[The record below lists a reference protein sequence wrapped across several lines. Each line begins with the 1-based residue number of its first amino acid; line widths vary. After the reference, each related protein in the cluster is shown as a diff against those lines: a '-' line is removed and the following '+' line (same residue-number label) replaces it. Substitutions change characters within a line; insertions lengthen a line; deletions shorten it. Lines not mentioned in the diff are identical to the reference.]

1 MTLKEAKKILEKEGF
16 YVEKATRPCAISES
30 FIEYEDPT
38 ICEAMQVISSAGY
51 FIYME
56 MGCFD
61 ERKARL
67 KKELEEHSNAPVSG
81 KEKAKEG
88 NPALEEAASQ
98 FNDALL
104 DEQSK
109 KIDEQNRE
117 ITRLLS
123 LVEKKENSISRLYYE
138 KSVLEKENEDLKKG
152 EIPARYFD
160 KALVD
165 EQEEKIKKL
174 EHEKLD
180 ILEMASS
187 CKQTIAEQGKK
198 INRLGKEISR
208 LNGIIHDKNEE
219 IKRKTKGCCEL
230 VAENVDLKED
240 LRNTESLLHDTREA
254 NSRNLDTCFKNEDLI
269 DELKKKLT
277 EKTKLAKK
285 YAKELSDSSLGLC
298 KLEKQLKDKNAVL
311 SDVAEELRLT
321 KIREKNLAELGLKYV
336 GENEKLKKELAN
348 KVVDKIDAQ
357 ALKSAES
364 ALAYKDEVIETLN
377 KELAE
382 AKHELSSLK
391 RPFRPDSTEAV
402 VLFTDAYAKA
412 VKKHLPCIEW
422 KNDGKEV
429 SVTYILENGKKS
441 KIALDF
447 TGDEIIFSRTDPDKP
462 RKDSLYSYKDK
473 QLAEKDDVIADLGN
487 ELAATK
493 KELEDANKLVN
504 TVRKYSKAYREYGIE
519 AVKMIRKMAKV
530 IVNEGPVSSKD
541 FKEYRRLANGYR
553 FNPQLPDF
561 SEEEEK
567 KLTAKILDI
576 NAKCMRAAR
585 ESINDV
591 FESYAAKYVRSTLD
605 DLKEKAY
612 ESFNAKA
619 CNLGLVGSKD
629 GNGIIDQMIGV
640 DIAEEG
646 GDHSGIIAQCCK
658 NIAISKDEAEIIERC
673 TKNGTELHYSEKDG
687 FTYTN
692 MFGDEMPII
701 CLRGMCQVFTDEEI
715 KNMKK

>member
-1 MTLKEAKKILEKEGF
+1 MTFKEAKKILEKEGF

-30 FIEYEDPT
+30 FFEYEDPT
-38 ICEAMQVISSAGY
+38 ICEAMQVANSAGY
-51 FIYME
+51 FVCME
-56 MGCFD
+56 ISCFD

-104 DEQSK
+104 DELSK
-109 KIDEQNRE
+109 KIDEQNKE

-269 DELKKKLT
+269 DELKKKLA

-285 YAKELSDSSLGLC
+285 YAKELSDSSLGLF

-364 ALAYKDEVIETLN
+364 ALAYK
-377 KELAE
+377 
-382 AKHELSSLK
+382 
-391 RPFRPDSTEAV
+391 
-402 VLFTDAYAKA
+402 
-412 VKKHLPCIEW
+412 
-422 KNDGKEV
+422 
-429 SVTYILENGKKS
+429 
-441 KIALDF
+441 
-447 TGDEIIFSRTDPDKP
+447 
-462 RKDSLYSYKDK
+462 
-473 QLAEKDDVIADLGN
+473 EKV
-487 ELAATK
+487 
-493 KELEDANKLVN
+493 
-504 TVRKYSKAYREYGIE
+504 
-519 AVKMIRKMAKV
+519 
-530 IVNEGPVSSKD
+530 
-541 FKEYRRLANGYR
+541 
-553 FNPQLPDF
+553 
-561 SEEEEK
+561 
-567 KLTAKILDI
+567 
-576 NAKCMRAAR
+576 
-585 ESINDV
+585 
-591 FESYAAKYVRSTLD
+591 
-605 DLKEKAY
+605 
-612 ESFNAKA
+612 
-619 CNLGLVGSKD
+619 
-629 GNGIIDQMIGV
+629 
-640 DIAEEG
+640 IAEEG

>member
-30 FIEYEDPT
+30 FFEYEDPT
-38 ICEAMQVISSAGY
+38 ICEAMQVVNSAGY
-51 FIYME
+51 FVCME
-56 MGCFD
+56 MSCFD

-67 KKELEEHSNAPVSG
+67 KKELEEHANAPVSG
-81 KEKAKEG
+81 KEQSKEKKGIIYPSTSPKADFYYKHVLNEG
-88 NPALEEAASQ
+88 NPALKEAASQ

-165 EQEEKIKKL
+165 EQEEKNKKL

-230 VAENVDLKED
+230 VAENVYLKED

-254 NSRNLDTCFKNEDLI
+254 NSRNLDMCFKNEDLI
-269 DELKKKLT
+269 DELKKKLA

-321 KIREKNLAELGLKYV
+321 KIREKNLAKLGLKYV
-336 GENEKLKKELAN
+336 GENEKLKKELAD

-364 ALAYKDEVIETLN
+364 ALAYKEKVIAEKDEVIAELREKLKSIN
-377 KELAE
+377 MNRHNERICKKQLAEKDEVIADLGKELAE
-382 AKHELSSLK
+382 AK
-391 RPFRPDSTEAV
+391 
-402 VLFTDAYAKA
+402 
-412 VKKHLPCIEW
+412 
-422 KNDGKEV
+422 
-429 SVTYILENGKKS
+429 
-441 KIALDF
+441 
-447 TGDEIIFSRTDPDKP
+447 
-462 RKDSLYSYKDK
+462 
-473 QLAEKDDVIADLGN
+473 
-487 ELAATK
+487 
-493 KELEDANKLVN
+493 KLN
-504 TVRKYSKAYREYGIE
+504 
-519 AVKMIRKMAKV
+519 
-530 IVNEGPVSSKD
+530 
-541 FKEYRRLANGYR
+541 
-553 FNPQLPDF
+553 
-561 SEEEEK
+561 
-567 KLTAKILDI
+567 TAKILDF

-591 FESYAAKYVRSTLD
+591 FESYAAKYAKSTLD
-605 DLKEKAY
+605 ELKDKAY

-619 CNLGLVGSKD
+619 HKLGLVGSKD
-629 GNGIIDQMIGV
+629 GKGIPDQMIRV
-640 DIAEEG
+640 DIAEEL
-646 GDHSGIIAQCCK
+646 
-658 NIAISKDEAEIIERC
+658 SKVPDDVIDQSLLFGEIIIKE
-673 TKNGTELHYSEKDG
+673 EK
-687 FTYTN
+687 
-692 MFGDEMPII
+692 
-701 CLRGMCQVFTDEEI
+701 
-715 KNMKK
+715 

>member
-38 ICEAMQVISSAGY
+38 ICEAMQVINSAGY

-61 ERKARL
+61 ARKARL
-67 KKELEEHSNAPVSG
+67 KKEYGKSTKAPGSGEEQS
-81 KEKAKEG
+81 KEKKGIIYPSTSPKADFYYKHVLNEG
-88 NPALEEAASQ
+88 NPALKEAASQ

-104 DEQSK
+104 DEQAK
-109 KIDEQNRE
+109 KI
-117 ITRLLS
+117 
-123 LVEKKENSISRLYYE
+123 K
-138 KSVLEKENEDLKKG
+138 
-152 EIPARYFD
+152 
-160 KALVD
+160 
-165 EQEEKIKKL
+165 
-174 EHEKLD
+174 
-180 ILEMASS
+180 
-187 CKQTIAEQGKK
+187 
-198 INRLGKEISR
+198 RLGKEISR

-240 LRNTESLLHDTREA
+240 LRKTESLLHDTREA
-254 NSRNLDTCFKNEDLI
+254 NSRNLDMCFKNEDLI
-269 DELKKKLT
+269 DELKKKLA

-298 KLEKQLKDKNAVL
+298 KLEKQLKDKNAVS

-336 GENEKLKKELAN
+336 GENEKLKKELAD

-364 ALAYKDEVIETLN
+364 ALAYKEKVI
-377 KELAE
+377 
-382 AKHELSSLK
+382 
-391 RPFRPDSTEAV
+391 
-402 VLFTDAYAKA
+402 
-412 VKKHLPCIEW
+412 
-422 KNDGKEV
+422 
-429 SVTYILENGKKS
+429 
-441 KIALDF
+441 
-447 TGDEIIFSRTDPDKP
+447 
-462 RKDSLYSYKDK
+462 
-473 QLAEKDDVIADLGN
+473 AEKDDVIADLGN
-487 ELAATK
+487 ELADTK
-493 KELEDANKLVN
+493 KELEDANKLVK
-504 TVRKYSKAYREYGIE
+504 TVRKYSKEYCEYGIE

-576 NAKCMRAAR
+576 NAKCMRSAR